1 MTFGMNLAEHLT
13 IAASASMF
21 YIETDYK
28 NEPSMKVAATI
39 LICLSNSFF
48 NSVMNTINEKRNVFC
63 FPFFMKMKNE

>member
-28 NEPSMKVAATI
+28 NEPSSSQVAAT
-39 LICLSNSFF
+39 
-48 NSVMNTINEKRNVFC
+48 M
-63 FPFFMKMKNE
+63 